1 MKEMYVT
8 NRQTDRQTDKQMSQN
23 RRISADEIRRY
34 IFYGPLII
42 FGLGLLGLTLNRSIF
57 DEDMREKRFLRSRS
71 Q

>member
-8 NRQTDRQTDKQMSQN
+8 DRQTDRETDKQTDKHMSQN

-42 FGLGLLGLTLNRSIF
+42 LVCLV
-57 DEDMREKRFLRSRS
+57 
-71 Q
+71 